1 MSNNNQSNKQDSSNI
16 SPMFTI
22 PPSPITSIPP
32 PPSPA
37 AFYQSYM
44 QAAAMY
50 AFHQQQQQQQ
60 QFFQH
65 MFSVPPP
72 PLPTSNISTGNRP
85 SSLLTDNS
93 QRRSTDVRQLSI
105 SKTDYQDR
113 KRNIFSSSSSLR
125 DNNNKNISN
134 KRLYNFDQSSRNDDR
149 NIPRREPSILSPV
162 SKRRRINNNKIEDEY
177 HDSSSDEEIN
187 NVSITKTKPQYV
199 RTCTSE
205 LYYRRDEQNSR
216 LIHATQKLK
225 DLCEKFRSDVLVQRE
240 KFRKDNKIFDE
251 PDHSNM
257 FHKAKQISSNI
268 KSNKSQIKSKD
279 VSSESGEEDEDEEEE
294 EEGEEEGEATA
305 ASLASDNLLTLEI
318 ERKQQVSDRL
328 HPELW
333 FNEYK
338 QGNDG
343 PVCRCSNDDRKFG
356 IRHQMFYGEKSI
368 SPCDKWNN
376 NAGRL
381 FHYRITLTPETN
393 FVLKEPTV
401 ITYDDHDYIFEGFS
415 VLSHVS
421 LANVNDCIVVYHNID
436 YAIGLEE
443 ETPLEHYTIEEL
455 DLLQQYLLI
464 DVCEL
469 YDIQWQP
476 LNNNNNISTC
486 TCYHFF
492 PRFARILPDNGKE
505 LLHPA
510 EQIQYFLKHLKP
522 LMPNDLYLRCKSM
535 SVDAWD
541 KYVSK
546 VQGSIVWFPK
556 HRPAAIRLDQLD
568 RENSSYPVI
577 VHFGI
582 RPAVLSIQYNQ
593 EYRQAYKSYLKVFFL
608 LKNRTPTDEDK
619 ANLRDKEQR
628 LKQIVA
634 KHAEQLKRE
643 IVVEISSEYAYRTGF
658 KSDIIQR
665 SLLLSSLH
673 DHLRF
678 HQSLTEL
685 ENQLLGYQFH
695 NRWLMQL
702 ALTHPSGNYVLHN
715 NLGPNPDH
723 VKNTLANCRIRN
735 TVYGDR
741 KQLFRPITKRGVST
755 LFKIMAKKAKT
766 CEHISEITNYERL
779 EFLGDALLE
788 LLVSIHLFFL
798 FPQFDE
804 GRLSTF
810 RVGLIQN
817 HFFTSLARNL
827 CLQHFIIYNH
837 GPDLCSHSA
846 LNHALANSF
855 EALMGAIYL
864 DGGLAIVDKIL
875 SKILF
880 YQDKQLTDIWNNL
893 QEYPLKIQYPNSDR
907 HLIEQVPLLKQ
918 LTKFEQ
924 DIGVEF
930 QHIRMLAQAFC
941 TRPIPQNDLTIED
954 NERLEFLGDTVLN
967 FVVSD
972 YLYRHFPEHH
982 EGHLSLLRSCT
993 VSNPTQAV
1001 IYDEL
1006 GMQVYVDY
1014 VREQL
1019 RITTPKLF
1027 EKSLKAKADV
1037 FEAFIAALFI
1047 DQGLESIYAFC
1058 RATIFPRLQDFI
1070 STQHWNDPKSNLQH
1084 CCLALRDPNDR
1095 NPPLPEYRV
1104 LKSIGSSNNVQ
1115 YKVGVFFRKQRLSV
1129 GIGRS
1134 IHDAEMTAAK
1144 NALEQHAQMF
1154 PLLNYQKS
1162 VLASSNHHHH
1172 HHNSKRRIA
1181 TTVNKNENNRQQPFS
1196 LRNVKTRGD
1205 VSSMIITSAKV
1216 TS

>member
-1 MSNNNQSNKQDSSNI
+1 MNHFNPSNPSEMSNVT
-16 SPMFTI
+16 PHFPFPPPTI
-22 PPSPITSIPP
+22 GSTPAAAQAAFYQWYMQTAMYAFQPPPPP
-32 PPSPA
+32 PPSQVFPVVA
-37 AFYQSYM
+37 SP
-44 QAAAMY
+44 
-50 AFHQQQQQQQ
+50 
-60 QFFQH
+60 
-65 MFSVPPP
+65 VVEN
-72 PLPTSNISTGNRP
+72 LPQR
-85 SSLLTDNS
+85 NS
-93 QRRSTDVRQLSI
+93 D
-105 SKTDYQDR
+105 DR
-113 KRNIFSSSSSLR
+113 KHSFHSSSSSRELHR
-125 DNNNKNISN
+125 
-134 KRLYNFDQSSRNDDR
+134 SSTNRNSYSS
-149 NIPRREPSILSPV
+149 EPSFRSEQRNYRYPP
-162 SKRRRINNNKIEDEY
+162 SKRPRTSTQPIPDEY
-177 HDSSSDEEIN
+177 RDSSSEDETIEIT
-187 NVSITKTKPQYV
+187 TKKVKPRYV
-199 RTCTSE
+199 RTSTSE
-205 LYYRRDEQNSR
+205 LFYRRDEKNSR
-216 LIHATQKLK
+216 LIHGTTKLK
-225 DLCEKFRSDVLVQRE
+225 ELCAKFRNDLLKPRE
-240 KFRKDNKIFDE
+240 KFRQENQIFDE
-251 PDHSNM
+251 PDHSNI
-257 FHKAKQISSNI
+257 FSRAKQFD
-268 KSNKSQIKSKD
+268 SNKHDGKMKNDENDSTE
-279 VSSESGEEDEDEEEE
+279 SS
-294 EEGEEEGEATA
+294 EEEGEATA

-318 ERKQQVSDRL
+318 ERKQKVPNRL
-328 HPELW
+328 HSELW

-343 PVCRCSNDDRKFG
+343 PICRCSNDDRKFG
-356 IRHQMFYGEKSI
+356 IRHQMFYGEKPI
-368 SPCDKWNN
+368 PPCNKWTN

-381 FHYRITLTPETN
+381 FHYRISLTPETN
-393 FVLKEPTV
+393 FLLKEPTI

-421 LANVNDCIVVYHNID
+421 LSNVNDCIVVYHNID

-443 ETPLEHYTIEEL
+443 EAPLEHFTIEEL

-464 DVCEL
+464 DICEL
-469 YDIQWQP
+469 YDIQWRP
-476 LNNNNNISTC
+476 LNLKDDQSTC

-492 PRFARILPDNGKE
+492 PRFARTLPDNGKE

-510 EQIQYFLKHLKP
+510 EQIQYFLKHFKP
-522 LMPNDLYLRCKSM
+522 LMPNDLFSRCKSM

-608 LKNRTPTDEDK
+608 LKNRSPTDEDK

-643 IVVEISSEYAYRTGF
+643 IVVEISSQYAFRTGL
-658 KSDIIQR
+658 KSDVIQQT
-665 SLLLSSLH
+665 LILSSLH

-685 ENQLLGYQFH
+685 ENQLVGYPFR

-880 YQDKQLTDIWNNL
+880 HQDKQLTDIWTHL
-893 QEYPLKIQYPNSDR
+893 PEYPLKVQYPNSDR
-907 HLIEQVPLLKQ
+907 HLIEKVPLLQK
-918 LTKFEQ
+918 LMKFER

-930 QHIRMLAQAFC
+930 HHIRLLAQAFC

-1006 GMQVYVDY
+1006 GMQTYVDY

-1019 RITTPKLF
+1019 RITTPKLI

-1115 YKVGVFFRKQRLSV
+1115 YRVGVFFRKQRLSI
-1129 GIGRS
+1129 GTGRS
-1134 IHDAEMTAAK
+1134 IHDAEMSAAK

-1154 PLLNYQKS
+1154 PLLHYQKS
-1162 VLASSNHHHH
+1162 VLTSKSGANIQLRRRSSMPNRLSTS
-1172 HHNSKRRIA
+1172 N
-1181 TTVNKNENNRQQPFS
+1181 NNENNRQQPFS
-1196 LRNVKTRGD
+1196 LRNVKTRNE
-1205 VSSMIITSAKV
+1205 I
-1216 TS
+1216 

>member
-1 MSNNNQSNKQDSSNI
+1 MSNDNQPNPSNPPI
-16 SPMFTI
+16 F
-22 PPSPITSIPP
+22 PPSFTSVP
-32 PPSPA
+32 PPSSPA
-37 AFYQSYM
+37 AAAAAFQQSYF
-44 QAAAMY
+44 QATMY
-50 AFHQQQQQQQ
+50 ALYQQQQQQQQ
-60 QFFQH
+60 QFFQQ

-72 PLPTSNISTGNRP
+72 PLPVANVPNRP
-85 SSLLTDNS
+85 AFGVRPPISLENGQKKITNGKQSSTMQKDF
-93 QRRSTDVRQLSI
+93 
-105 SKTDYQDR
+105 QDR
-113 KRNIFSSSSSLR
+113 RRNCFSSSSFR
-125 DNNNKNISN
+125 ENNNNNNYRRS
-134 KRLYNFDQSSRNDDR
+134 YDQSCRNDDR
-149 NIPRREPSILSPV
+149 RRELSSSPPA
-162 SKRRRINNNKIEDEY
+162 SKRRRTNDNTIEDEY
-177 HDSSSDEEIN
+177 HDSSPDEDSTE
-187 NVSITKTKPQYV
+187 VSTTKSKPQYV
-199 RTCTSE
+199 RTCASE

-216 LIHATQKLK
+216 LIHGTQKLK
-225 DLCEKFRSDVLVQRE
+225 DLCAKFQTDVLAQRE
-240 KFRKDNKIFDE
+240 KFRRENKVFDE

-257 FHKAKQISSNI
+257 FYKAKQFGSHS
-268 KSNKSQIKSKD
+268 KATKPERKSKD
-279 VSSESGEEDEDEEEE
+279 SSSESGEEDESE
-294 EEGEEEGEATA
+294 EEEGEATA

-318 ERKQQVSDRL
+318 ERKQQIPNRL

-343 PVCRCSNDDRKFG
+343 PVCRCSDDDRKFG
-356 IRHQMFYGEKSI
+356 IRHQMFYGEKLI
-368 SPCDKWNN
+368 TPCNKWNN

-381 FHYRITLTPETN
+381 FHYRITLTPKTN
-393 FVLKEPTV
+393 FVLKEPTA
-401 ITYDDHDYIFEGFS
+401 ITYDDHEYIFEGFS

-421 LANVNDCIVVYHNID
+421 LTNVNDCIVVYHNID
-436 YAIGLEE
+436 YSVGLEE
-443 ETPLEHYTIEEL
+443 ESPLEHFTIEEL

-464 DVCEL
+464 DICEL
-469 YDIQWQP
+469 YDIQWRP
-476 LNNNNNISTC
+476 LNNDKNISTC

-510 EQIQYFLKHLKP
+510 EQIQYFLRHLKP
-522 LMPNDLYLRCKSM
+522 LIPNDLHARCKSM
-535 SVDAWD
+535 STDAWD
-541 KYVSK
+541 KYVTK
-546 VQGSIVWFPK
+546 VQGSIIWFPK

-568 RENSSYPVI
+568 RDNSPYPLI

-643 IVVEISSEYAYRTGF
+643 TVVEISSENAYRTGF
-658 KSDIIQR
+658 KSDIIQH
-665 SLLLSSLH
+665 SLLLSSLQ

-678 HQSLTEL
+678 HHSLTEL
-685 ENQLLGYQFH
+685 ETHLVGYKFQ

-741 KQLFRPITKRGVST
+741 KQLFRPVTKRGVST
-755 LFKIMAKKAKT
+755 LFRIMAKKAKT
-766 CEHISEITNYERL
+766 CEQISEITNYERL

-788 LLVSIHLFFL
+788 FLVSIHLFFL

-864 DGGLAIVDKIL
+864 DGGLEIADKIL

-880 YQDKQLTDIWNNL
+880 NQDKTLTDIWSHL
-893 QEYPLKIQYPNSDR
+893 QEYPLKVQYPNSDR
-907 HLIEQVPLLKQ
+907 HLIEQVPLLKK

-930 QHIRMLAQAFC
+930 RHIRMLAQAFC

-1019 RITTPKLF
+1019 RTTTPRMI

-1047 DQGLESIYAFC
+1047 DQGLEAIYALC

-1095 NPPLPEYRV
+1095 NPPLPEYVV

-1115 YKVGVFFRKQRLSV
+1115 YRVGVFFRKQRLSV
-1129 GIGRS
+1129 GLGRS
-1134 IHDAEMTAAK
+1134 VHEAEMAAAK
-1144 NALEQHAQMF
+1144 NALEQHAEMF
-1154 PLLNYQKS
+1154 PLLHYQKS
-1162 VLASSNHHHH
+1162 VLTSSSPIH
-1172 HHNSKRRIA
+1172 SKRRMP
-1181 TTVNKNENNRQQPFS
+1181 TNTKVNNNESNRHELFS
-1196 LRNVKTRGD
+1196 LRKMKTR
-1205 VSSMIITSAKV
+1205 SEIAAMITTSTRVK
-1216 TS
+1216 S